1 MPGPGFVHL
10 HVHSAYSL
18 LEGAL
23 PLGKLLG
30 LAGDDDQP
38 ALGIAD
44 TANLFGALEFSEK
57 AAGKGIQ
64 PLIGCELPIDFGSDD
79 ERGRERSLGKSTIVL
94 MAADKAGFANL
105 SRLVS
110 HAYLE
115 GEGGRAI
122 APLPWLEN
130 GDTDGL
136 ICLSGGPEGAIDP
149 FFVNGQEGQA
159 LKRLETLAGLF
170 GDRFYVELQR
180 HGRQGEAG
188 VEAELIDFAYRR
200 GVPLVATNEP
210 FFPKT
215 GDFEAHDALLAIA
228 GGTVIAQ
235 SERRKLTDQHYFK
248 TRAEMIEMFA
258 DLPEALDNSV
268 EIARRVH
275 FRPETRG
282 PILPTFAAAPGL
294 SHDEAEEAEGEELA
308 RQAREGLEA
317 RLKAHDLAPGRTRKD
332 YEDRLEFEIK
342 VIRDMKF
349 PGYFLIVSDFI
360 KWAKARD
367 IPVGPGRGS
376 GAGSVVAWALTIT
389 DLDPL
394 RYNLI
399 FERFLNPERV
409 SMPDF
414 DIDFCQDRRE
424 EVIHYVQD
432 KYGREQVAQIITF
445 GTLQARAALRDVG
458 RVLQMPYGQVDRICK
473 LVPANPANPVT
484 IAEAINSEPRLQAM
498 RDEDETV
505 AELLEIGKSLEGLYR
520 HASTHA
526 AGIVI
531 GDRRLEELVPL
542 YKDPRSDMPVTQYSL
557 KWVEPAGLVK
567 FDFLGLKTLT
577 VIDKAVAMIRAAH
590 DPEFSIETIPID
602 DKPTYELYQRADT
615 AGVFQVE
622 SMGMRR
628 VLLDL
633 KPDVFEDIIA
643 IVALYRPGP
652 MDNIPTFCNRK
663 HGKEDT
669 SVPHDLME
677 PILRETYGIIVYQEQ
692 VMQIAQVLSG
702 YTLGE
707 ADVLRKAMGK
717 KIKAEMDKQK
727 SKFVNGAVGNG
738 IGKGLAEQI
747 FELVAKFASY
757 GFNKSHAAAYAL
769 VSYQTAYVKAHYPH
783 EFLAATMTLDMGN
796 TDKLAEFKRE
806 ADRLDIELMPPSIN
820 ESEINFSVKDDKIF
834 YSLCA
839 VKGVG
844 RHVAE
849 HVVETRGDTPFAD
862 FVDFATRIDPKVIN
876 RRTLETLVNAGAFD
890 CLEERREKVFA
901 VIDAILGT
909 AQRTQANLAD
919 GIVDMFS
926 ADTPQAIPLPEHVT
940 PWPLAER
947 LEREFS
953 AIGFH
958 LSGHPLDEYADLFE
972 RLRVQRWADFER
984 AVKEG
989 GVGAGRLA
997 GTVAV
1002 RMNRR
1007 TRRGAPMAII
1017 TLSDPTGSFECLV
1030 FSEQIAQFDE
1040 VLETG
1045 KSVILEVEADQRPD
1059 GVSLRLIGARELAD
1073 AAERIGR
1080 RLTVF
1085 VGEENCLEP
1094 IRAQLKPGGEG
1105 TVSLVVIRDAG
1116 AREFEIEL
1124 PGHYRVTSELAG
1136 AIRAS
1141 AGVIDASVQ

>member
-23 PLGKLLG
+23 PLGKLLP
-30 LAGDDDQP
+30 LAAADEQP

-44 TANLFGALEFSEK
+44 TGNLFGALEFSEK

-64 PLIGCELPIDFGSDD
+64 PLIGCEVPIDFGDSD
-79 ERGRERSLGKSTIVL
+79 ERARDRTGGKSSIVL
-94 MAADKAGFANL
+94 MTMNEHGFSNL
-105 SRLVS
+105 SRIVS

-115 GEGGRAI
+115 GEGGRAVV
-122 APLPWLEN
+122 PLSWLMD
-130 GDTDGL
+130 GDIDGL

-149 FFVNGQEGQA
+149 CFANGQDAQA
-159 LKRLETLAGLF
+159 LKRLETLTSLF
-170 GDRFYVELQR
+170 GDGFYVELQR
-180 HGRQGEAG
+180 HGRSGEAV
-188 VEAELIDFAYRR
+188 VEGELIDFAYRR

-210 FFPKT
+210 YFPKRT
-215 GDFEAHDALLAIA
+215 DFEAHDALLAIA

-235 SERRKLTDQHYFK
+235 SDRRKLTAEHHFK
-248 TRAEMIEMFA
+248 SRAEMMKLFE
-258 DLPEALDNSV
+258 DLPEALDSTV
-268 EIARRVH
+268 EIAKRVH
-275 FRPETRG
+275 FRPRTHD
-282 PILPTFAAAPGL
+282 PILPSFAAKP
-294 SHDEAEEAEGEELA
+294 DQTAEEANEVEGEELA
-308 RQAREGLEA
+308 RQAREGLKL
-317 RLKAHDLAPGRTRKD
+317 RLERYKPAPGLAAKD
-332 YEDRLEFEIK
+332 YEERLEFELN
-342 VIRDMKF
+342 VIRNMKF

-360 KWAKARD
+360 KWAKAQG

-376 GAGSVVAWALTIT
+376 GAGSVVAWSLTIT

-394 RYNLI
+394 RYNLL
-399 FERFLNPERV
+399 FERFLNPERI

-414 DIDFCQDRRE
+414 DVDFCQDRRE
-424 EVIHYVQD
+424 EVIHYVQE
-432 KYGREQVAQIITF
+432 KYGRGQVAQIITF

-458 RVLQMPYGQVDRICK
+458 RVLQLPYGQVDRICK
-473 LVPANPANPVT
+473 LVPATPTNPVT
-484 IAEAINSEPRLQAM
+484 IAEAINGEPRLQAM

-505 AELLEIGKSLEGLYR
+505 AELLTIGQNLEGLYR

-531 GDRRLEELVPL
+531 GDRPLEQLVPL
-542 YKDPRSDMPVTQYSL
+542 YKDPRSDMPVSQYSQ
-557 KWVEPAGLVK
+557 KWAEAAGLVK

-577 VIDKAVAMIRAAH
+577 VINTAVEMIRATH
-590 DPEFSIETIPID
+590 DADFAIDTIPID
-602 DKPTYELYQRADT
+602 DHDTYALYQRADT

-669 SVPHDLME
+669 SVAHDLME

-702 YTLGE
+702 YSLGE
-707 ADVLRKAMGK
+707 ADMLRRAMGK
-717 KIKAEMDKQK
+717 KIKSEMDKQK
-727 SKFVNGAVGNG
+727 SRFVDGAVKND
-738 IGKGLAEQI
+738 IGKGLANEV
-747 FELVAKFASY
+747 FELLAKFANY

-769 VSYQTAYVKAHYPH
+769 VSYQTAYLKAHYPH

-796 TDKLAEFKRE
+796 TDKLSEFKRE
-806 ADRLDIELMPPSIN
+806 ADRLKIEVMPPSIN
-820 ESEINFSVKDDKIF
+820 DSEVPFSVKNEKIF

-844 RHVAE
+844 KHVAE
-849 HVVETRGDTPFAD
+849 HIVEVRGDTPFSD
-862 FVDFATRIDPKVIN
+862 FADFATRIDPKMVN

-890 CLEERREKVFA
+890 CLEESREKVF
-901 VIDAILGT
+901 VLVDAILGT
-909 AQRTQANLAD
+909 AQRTRANSD
-919 GIVDMFS
+919 NGIVDMFS
-926 ADTPQAIPLPEHVT
+926 AEKPEAIPVPAHVT
-940 PWPLAER
+940 RWPLAER

-958 LSGHPLDEYADLFE
+958 LSGHPLDEFAEVFE
-972 RLRVQRWADFER
+972 RLRVQRWIDFER
-984 AVKEG
+984 AVREG

-997 GTVAV
+997 GTVASRV
-1002 RMNRR
+1002 DRR
-1007 TRRGAPMAII
+1007 TKRGSPMAII
-1017 TLSDPTGSFECLV
+1017 TLSDPSGSFECLV
-1030 FSEQIAQFDE
+1030 FSEQIAQFGE
-1040 VLETG
+1040 HLETG
-1045 KSVILEVEADQRPD
+1045 KSIILEVEADARPD
-1059 GVSLRLIGARELAD
+1059 GVGLRLIGTRPLAE
-1073 AAERIGR
+1073 AAEKLER

-1085 VGEENCLEP
+1085 VGSEESLPP
-1094 IRAQLKPGGEG
+1094 IKAQLRPGGEG
-1105 TVSLVVIRDAG
+1105 KVSLVVIREQG

-1124 PGHYRVTSELAG
+1124 KGNYRLTTDVAG

-1141 AGVIDASVQ
+1141 AGVIDARLQ